1 MKMMHGEG
9 KSNYLARFGVF
20 LTTMALIAGLVGCG
34 PTKVVEI
41 RDWYDLDAIR
51 NALGASYS
59 TRYVLMNDL
68 DYTTAGYEELASPT
82 ANGGKGW
89 QPIGTWGDSARSYFD
104 GILLGQGYEI
114 RDLFINR
121 PDEDNVG
128 LFGATVWGGPNDI
141 AVVNFTV
148 TGGDYVGVLVGRND
162 GQIYNCYCA
171 AGSVTG
177 NSSVGGLAGR
187 IEKGYVSTCYCTGN
201 VTGTERVGGLVGYN
215 EGGTV
220 SNCYSIGAVTGGE
233 SVGGLVGGGDVG
245 TVSSSFWDIEASG
258 QSTSAGGAGKTTD
271 EMQDITTFSG
281 AGWNIMAVAPGERNP
296 SYVWNIVD
304 GATCPFLSWQLTT

>member
-1 MKMMHGEG
+1 MLG
-9 KSNYLARFGVF
+9 KLPRYVVRVGV
-20 LTTMALIAGLVGCG
+20 LLIATALIAGMAGCG
-34 PTKVVEI
+34 PTRTIEI

-82 ANGGKGW
+82 ANDAKGW
-89 QPIGTWGDSARSYFD
+89 QPIGTWSDSGRNYFD

-201 VTGTERVGGLVGYN
+201 ITGTERVGGLVGYN

-220 SNCYSIGAVTGGE
+220 SNCYSIGTVTGGE
-233 SVGGLVGGGDVG
+233 SVGGLVGGNKG
-245 TVSSSFWDIEASG
+245 TVSNSFWDVQTSG
-258 QSTSAGGAGKTTD
+258 QRTSAGGIGKTTA
-271 EMQDITTFSG
+271 EMQDITTFSS
-281 AGWNIMAVAPGERNP
+281 AGWNIIAVTNPDVRNP

-304 GATCPFLSWQLTT
+304 GMTYPFLS

>member
-1 MKMMHGEG
+1 
-9 KSNYLARFGVF
+9 
-20 LTTMALIAGLVGCG
+20 
-34 PTKVVEI
+34 
-41 RDWYDLDAIR
+41 
-51 NALGASYS
+51 
-59 TRYVLMNDL
+59 
-68 DYTTAGYEELASPT
+68 
-82 ANGGKGW
+82 
-89 QPIGTWGDSARSYFD
+89 
-104 GILLGQGYEI
+104 
-114 RDLFINR
+114 
-121 PDEDNVG
+121 
-128 LFGATVWGGPNDI
+128 
-141 AVVNFTV
+141 VVNFTV

-304 GATCPFLSWQLTT
+304 GATCPFLSWQPVS